1 MTNYDCTHKPA
12 FCCGVRLCRQINSHI
27 KTLIM
32 KKLALI
38 FSTVIIIAACGGGKD
53 DAAGKAADPY
63 DAAKKTENGNPSYDP
78 KRGEGKFTKVDI
90 SPSLDVAMAANGEK
104 TYGVKCSSCHKLTDE
119 KLVGPGWLGVTGR
132 HTPEWILNFS
142 TNTDEML
149 NKDPKAQA
157 QLEICLVRMPNQN
170 LSDDEA
176 RALYE
181 FMRKND
187 GVK

>member
-1 MTNYDCTHKPA
+1 
-12 FCCGVRLCRQINSHI
+12 
-27 KTLIM
+27 M
-32 KKLALI
+32 KKIIITAFAALI
-38 FSTVIIIAACGGGKD
+38 ILIATSCGGGNSGSTTPVVGSETKEPATD
-53 DAAGKAADPY
+53 VL
-63 DAAKKTENGNPSYDP
+63 SYDP
-78 KRGEGKFTKVDI
+78 KRGEGKFTKVEV
-90 SPSLDVAMAANGEK
+90 SATLDAAMAANGEK
-104 TYGVKCSSCHKLTDE
+104 VFSVKCSSCHKLTDE
-119 KLVGPGWLGVTGR
+119 KLVGPGWKGVTSR
-132 HTPEWILNFS
+132 HAAEWIMNFT

-170 LSDDEA
+170 LSDADA